1 MSAYQPKPLDTSGV
15 VLPAELETL
24 LERLAENT
32 HEVWARARLDE
43 GWTLGPKRDDA
54 AKTHPCLVPYDALPE
69 TEKDYDRKVSRAVIE
84 AILALG
90 YVIKPMQ

>member
-15 VLPAELETL
+15 VLPAELEPL

-90 YVIKPMQ
+90 YAIKPAQ